1 MPVNEFNQPVGEV
14 VADWQ
19 ARDYPQRVTLTG
31 PRCRLEP
38 PGNEHADGLWQA
50 YQAAPDARHWT
61 WLPHLPPAN
70 EPAFHALI
78 ASATAQDD
86 PLHFAV
92 INNANAQPVGRRLAL
107 MRIDAANG
115 GVEVGHVHFSAL
127 MSRTPL
133 ATEAHWLLM
142 RYVFDTLGYRR
153 YEWKCDSLN
162 EPSRNAALR
171 LGFQFEGIFR
181 QAVVYKGRNR
191 DTAWFS
197 IIDSE
202 WPALSLA
209 LRTWLAPGN
218 FTANGQQRQ
227 RLEDCRPRR

>member
-1 MPVNEFNQPVGEV
+1 MPVNEFNQPVGEPV
-14 VADWQ
+14 FDWQ
-19 ARDYPQRVTLTG
+19 PRSRPQRVTLSG

-38 PGNEHADGLWQA
+38 LTAQHAAALWQA
-50 YQAAPDARHWT
+50 FQTAPDTRHWT
-61 WLPHLPPAN
+61 WLPHPPPSD
-70 EPAFHALI
+70 ERAFHQLI
-78 ASATAQDD
+78 ADAATLDD

-92 INNANAQPVGRRLAL
+92 IDAASQQPVGRLAL
-107 MRIDAANG
+107 MRIDSANG
-115 GVEVGHVHFSAL
+115 CVEVGHVHFSAL

-162 EPSRNAALR
+162 APSRKAALR

-202 WPALSLA
+202 WPMIGLA
-209 LRTWLAPGN
+209 LTRWLAPEN
-218 FTANGQQRQ
+218 FSTDGQQRQ
-227 RLEDCRPRR
+227 RLEDCRTHG